1 MSTHRAYPPQWGA
14 RFSERFMDP
23 SVVAAYVHRPP
34 YSDATLD
41 FLIRLITDGPSVV
54 LDVGCGPGNL
64 ARPLAQR
71 VERVDAV
78 DISPGMITLGKSLPG
93 GDNPRLHWHVGRGE
107 DVPPHP
113 PYALITAGSS
123 LHWMPW
129 EVALPRFVD
138 ALTPNGLL
146 AIVGNFDA
154 PAPWRDAMRAI
165 IPRYSLNTGF
175 VPIEIDDEL
184 ESRGLF
190 RKHGRMDLAPTPF
203 FQSIDDFIEGQHSMS
218 SLSRDVMEAD
228 AVAGFDAEVRAAL
241 APHATDGMIEQGVV
255 ATIIWGKPL
264 RKQ

>member
-1 MSTHRAYPPQWGA
+1 MSAHREYPAQWGA
-14 RFSERFMDP
+14 QFSERFTDP
-23 SVVAAYVHRPP
+23 SVIAAYVHRPP
-34 YSDATLD
+34 YSAATLD
-41 FLIRLITDGPSVV
+41 FLIGLITDEPRAV

-71 VERVDAV
+71 VGRVDAV
-78 DISPGMITLGKSLPG
+78 DISPGMIALGKTLPG
-93 GDNPRLHWHVGRGE
+93 GDHPRLRWYVGPAE
-107 DVPPHP
+107 DVPLHP

-129 EVALPRFVD
+129 EVLLPRFAD

-154 PAPWRDAMRAI
+154 PAPWREAMRAI
-165 IPRYSLNTGF
+165 IPRYSLNHGF

-190 RKHGRMDLAPTPF
+190 HKRGRVDLAPTPF
-203 FQSIDDFIEGQHSMS
+203 VQSVDEFIEELHSMS
-218 SLSRDVMEAD
+218 AFSRDVMTPD
-228 AVAGFDAEVRAAL
+228 AVAGFDAEVRDAL
-241 APHATDGMIEQGVV
+241 APYVTDGRVERGIV
-255 ATIIWGKPL
+255 ATIIWGEPL